1 MQHYNKLEELP
12 SMKKEPRK
20 ASREVDLEDIIT
32 NAFLYES
39 NALLDPLIRGHL
51 TCDALISEALV
62 KFYKPTKVWRMSFPK
77 KVQKCEAH
85 GILKEHTGVALNIL
99 NDIRNDVAH
108 IFGKTFT
115 PQEIHAFARKLEVA
129 GVEFSD
135 GMGVQSFE
143 YASASYDGAV
153 GMLAECLWCL
163 GFQVALEIK
172 DSGHGDI
179 FSV

>member
-1 MQHYNKLEELP
+1 MQHYNKFEELP

-99 NDIRNDVAH
+99 NDIR
-108 IFGKTFT
+108 
-115 PQEIHAFARKLEVA
+115 
-129 GVEFSD
+129 